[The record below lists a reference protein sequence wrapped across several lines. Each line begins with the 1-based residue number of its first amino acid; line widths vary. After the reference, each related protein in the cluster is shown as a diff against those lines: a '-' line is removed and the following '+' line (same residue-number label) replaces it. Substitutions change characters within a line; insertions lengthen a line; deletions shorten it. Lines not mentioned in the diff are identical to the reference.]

1 MTAERTEK
9 TGVSAAQNEIRTYR
23 GRRFDSS
30 APVEVRVSGGKIVA
44 VEMLGEAGTA
54 CDAATCADLP
64 IIAPGLFDIQVNG
77 AVGVELSSAGLTEEG
92 VVAVLDKM
100 LRDGVFR
107 CCPTLTT
114 NAPETMIGAAATIAS
129 ALEKRPDLRPTVWGI
144 HLEGP
149 FISTAEGAVG
159 AHPKRFCVPYSRELF
174 DRIQDACGGL
184 VKLVTLSPEYE
195 GAGEFVRFLRSRGV
209 VVAVGHT
216 NATCAQIDEA
226 VSAGAT
232 LSTHLSNAT
241 RHLLPKWENY
251 FFGQLADDRLT
262 ASLIVDGFHISPQLV
277 RAIVRTKGLD
287 RIVLISDQSPLSGF
301 APGRYKTELCELEIQ
316 PNGKV
321 TLAGD
326 ANLLAC
332 ASFPV
337 SHCVANVAS
346 IENLTLA
353 QVYPSATTVPARLL
367 GAPLFSNVAEN
378 DATAGSAPACNVGKT
393 AETPAAA
400 NACEVAKTAE
410 TPAAANV
417 DWLEVGADADF
428 LLFRLVPATFGPLG
442 VLDGASFRTGRF
454 DFERIVWRGR
464 EIV

>member
-1 MTAERTEK
+1 MEANK
-9 TGVSAAQNEIRTYR
+9 TTNASQKEIRTYR

-30 APVEVRVSGGKIVA
+30 APVEVRVADGKIVA
-44 VEMLGEAGTA
+44 VETLDFGGN
-54 CDAATCADLP
+54 DGGNVGDLP
-64 IIAPGLFDIQVNG
+64 ILAPGLFDIQTNG
-77 AVGVELSSAGLTEEG
+77 AVGVELSSASLTEAG
-92 VVAVLDKM
+92 VVAFLDKM

-114 NAPETMIGAAATIAS
+114 NAPETMISAAATIAA
-129 ALEKRPDLRPTVWGI
+129 ALKNRPDLRPTVWGI

-174 DRIQDACGGL
+174 DRIQEACGGL

-209 VVAVGHT
+209 VVAIGHT

-251 FFGQLADDRLT
+251 FFAQLADDRLT

-287 RIVLISDQSPLSGF
+287 RVVLVSDQSPLSGF

-326 ANLLAC
+326 PNLLAC

-353 QVYPSATTVPARLL
+353 QVYPSATTIPARLL
-367 GAPLFSNVAEN
+367 GAPLYSNVDATRETATVCENGSDAEN
-378 DATAGSAPACNVGKT
+378 ARDGAKNAESLGGAPACDVGDG
-393 AETPAAA
+393 AP
-400 NACEVAKTAE
+400 
-410 TPAAANV
+410 V

-428 LLFRLVPATFGPLG
+428 LLFRLIPATFGALG
-442 VLDGASFRTGRF
+442 VLDGAAFRTGRF
-454 DFERIVWRGR
+454 DFEKIVWRGR

>member
-1 MTAERTEK
+1 M
-9 TGVSAAQNEIRTYR
+9 
-23 GRRFDSS
+23 
-30 APVEVRVSGGKIVA
+30 
-44 VEMLGEAGTA
+44 
-54 CDAATCADLP
+54 
-64 IIAPGLFDIQVNG
+64 
-77 AVGVELSSAGLTEEG
+77 
-92 VVAVLDKM
+92 
-100 LRDGVFR
+100 
-107 CCPTLTT
+107 
-114 NAPETMIGAAATIAS
+114 
-129 ALEKRPDLRPTVWGI
+129 
-144 HLEGP
+144 
-149 FISTAEGAVG
+149 
-159 AHPKRFCVPYSRELF
+159 
-174 DRIQDACGGL
+174 
-184 VKLVTLSPEYE
+184 
-195 GAGEFVRFLRSRGV
+195 
-209 VVAVGHT
+209 
-216 NATCAQIDEA
+216 
-226 VSAGAT
+226 
-232 LSTHLSNAT
+232 
-241 RHLLPKWENY
+241 
-251 FFGQLADDRLT
+251 T

-277 RAIVRTKGLD
+277 RAIIRTKGLD

-367 GAPLFSNVAEN
+367 GAPLFSNVAAISD
-378 DATAGSAPACNVGKT
+378 DATLCKNDEKTSGVQNVG
-393 AETPAAA
+393 
-400 NACEVAKTAE
+400 
-410 TPAAANV
+410 AAANV

-454 DFERIVWRGR
+454 DFEKIVWRGR

>member
-1 MTAERTEK
+1 MERAET
-9 TGVSAAQNEIRTYR
+9 EIRKYR

-30 APVEVRVSGGKIVA
+30 EPVEVRVADGKIVA
-44 VEMLGEAGTA
+44 VETLADAGNGCGA
-54 CDAATCADLP
+54 NGCGDLP
-64 IIAPGLFDIQVNG
+64 VLAPGLFDIQVNG
-77 AVGVELSSAGLTEEG
+77 AVGVELSSAGLTEAG

-114 NAPETMIGAAATIAS
+114 NAPETMLGAAATIAS

-195 GAGEFVRFLRSRGV
+195 GAGEFVRFLRERGV

-277 RAIVRTKGLD
+277 RAIIRTKGLD

-326 ANLLAC
+326 PNLLAC

-353 QVYPSATTVPARLL
+353 DVYPSATTVPARLL
-367 GAPLFSNVAEN
+367 GAPRFSSG
-378 DATAGSAPACNVGKT
+378 DG
-393 AETPAAA
+393 
-400 NACEVAKTAE
+400 
-410 TPAAANV
+410 
-417 DWLEVGADADF
+417 DFLEVGADADF
-428 LLFRLVPATFGPLG
+428 LLFRLIPATFGALG

-454 DFERIVWRGR
+454 DFEKIVWRGR

>member
-30 APVEVRVSGGKIVA
+30 AAVEVRVSGGKIVS
-44 VEMLGEAGTA
+44 VETLDDAGTA
-54 CDAATCADLP
+54 CGVGVCGADGRDGLP

-77 AVGVELSSAGLTEEG
+77 AVGVELSSAGLTEDG

-114 NAPETMIGAAATIAS
+114 NAPETMISAAARIAS

-216 NATCAQIDEA
+216 NATCEQIDEA

-277 RAIVRTKGLD
+277 RAIIRTKGLD

-367 GAPLFSNVAEN
+367 GAPLFSNVAAISD
-378 DATAGSAPACNVGKT
+378 DATLCKNDEKTSGVQNVG
-393 AETPAAA
+393 
-400 NACEVAKTAE
+400 
-410 TPAAANV
+410 AAANV

-428 LLFRLVPATFGPLG
+428 LLFRLIPATFGELG

-454 DFERIVWRGR
+454 DFEKIVWRGR

>member
-9 TGVSAAQNEIRTYR
+9 TGAAQNEIRTYR
-23 GRRFDSS
+23 GRRFDAST
-30 APVEVRVSGGKIVA
+30 AVEVRVSDGKIVS
-44 VEMLGEAGTA
+44 VETLGDAGTA
-54 CDAATCADLP
+54 CDDLP
-64 IIAPGLFDIQVNG
+64 VIAPGLFDIQVNG
-77 AVGVELSSAGLTEEG
+77 AVGVELSSAGLTEDG

-114 NAPETMIGAAATIAS
+114 NAPETMISAAATIAS

-277 RAIVRTKGLD
+277 RAIIRTKGLD
-287 RIVLISDQSPLSGF
+287 RVILISDQSPLSGF

-367 GAPLFSNVAEN
+367 GAPRFSSG
-378 DATAGSAPACNVGKT
+378 DG
-393 AETPAAA
+393 
-400 NACEVAKTAE
+400 
-410 TPAAANV
+410 
-417 DWLEVGADADF
+417 DFLEVGADADF
-428 LLFRLVPATFGPLG
+428 LLFRLVPATFGALG

>member
-1 MTAERTEK
+1 MTAERTKK

-23 GRRFDSS
+23 GRRFDAST
-30 APVEVRVSGGKIVA
+30 AVEVRVSGGKIVA
-44 VEMLGEAGTA
+44 VETLDDAGTA
-54 CDAATCADLP
+54 CGDGVCGADGRDDLP
-64 IIAPGLFDIQVNG
+64 IIAPGLFDIQANG

-114 NAPETMIGAAATIAS
+114 NAPETMISAAARIAS

-174 DRIQDACGGL
+174 ERIQDACGGL

-277 RAIVRTKGLD
+277 RAIIRTKGLD

-378 DATAGSAPACNVGKT
+378 AATVESAPAYNVGKT
-393 AETPAAA
+393 
-400 NACEVAKTAE
+400 VA

>member
-1 MTAERTEK
+1 MGETKET
-9 TGVSAAQNEIRTYR
+9 SAAQAEIRTYR
-23 GRRFDSS
+23 GRRVDSS
-30 APVEVRVSGGKIVA
+30 APVEVRVAGGKIVS
-44 VEMLGEAGTA
+44 VETLDDAGNA
-54 CDAATCADLP
+54 CGDLP
-64 IIAPGLFDIQVNG
+64 TIAPGLFDIQVNG
-77 AVGVELSSAGLTEEG
+77 AVGVEFSSVGLSEDG

-114 NAPETMIGAAATIAS
+114 NAPETMIGAAARIAS
-129 ALEKRPDLRPTVWGI
+129 ALDKRPDLRPTVWGI

-174 DRIQDACGGL
+174 ERIQDACGGL
-184 VKLVTLSPEYE
+184 VKLVTLSPEYP
-195 GAGEFVRFLRSRGV
+195 GAGEFVRFLRDRGV
-209 VVAVGHT
+209 VVAVGHA
-216 NATCAQIDEA
+216 NATGAQIDEA

-251 FFGQLADDRLT
+251 LFGQLADDRLA

-277 RAIVRTKGLD
+277 RILTRTKGLD

-337 SHCVANVAS
+337 SHGVANVAA
-346 IENLTLA
+346 IEGLSLA
-353 QVYPSATTVPARLL
+353 EVYPSATTIPARLL
-367 GAPLFSNVAEN
+367 GAPLFSNADEN
-378 DATAGSAPACNVGKT
+378 ERDG
-393 AETPAAA
+393 E
-400 NACEVAKTAE
+400 
-410 TPAAANV
+410 NV
-417 DWLEVGADADF
+417 DFLRVGADADF

-442 VLDGASFRTGRF
+442 LLDGASFRTGRF
-454 DFERIVWRGR
+454 DFEKIVWRGR

>member
-1 MTAERTEK
+1 MTAETK
-9 TGVSAAQNEIRTYR
+9 TTGAAQNEIRTYR
-23 GRRFDSS
+23 GRRFDAST
-30 APVEVRVSGGKIVA
+30 AVEVRVSGGKIVS
-44 VEMLGEAGTA
+44 VETLADGAGA
-54 CDAATCADLP
+54 CSDLP

-114 NAPETMIGAAATIAS
+114 NAPETMISAAATIAS
-129 ALEKRPDLRPTVWGI
+129 TLEKRPDLRPTVWGI

-174 DRIQDACGGL
+174 DRIQEACGGL

-287 RIVLISDQSPLSGF
+287 RVVLISDQSPLSGF

-326 ANLLAC
+326 PNLLAC

-346 IENLTLA
+346 IEGLTLA

-367 GAPLFSNVAEN
+367 GAPLYSNVDAISD
-378 DATAGSAPACNVGKT
+378 DATLCKNGEKTSGVQNVG
-393 AETPAAA
+393 
-400 NACEVAKTAE
+400 
-410 TPAAANV
+410 AAANV

-428 LLFRLVPATFGPLG
+428 LLFRLVPATFGLLG

-454 DFERIVWRGR
+454 DFEKIVWRGR

>member
-9 TGVSAAQNEIRTYR
+9 TGVSAAQTEIRTYR

-30 APVEVRVSGGKIVA
+30 SAVEVRVSGGKIVS
-44 VEMLGEAGTA
+44 VETLDDAGTA
-54 CDAATCADLP
+54 CGVGVCGADGRDGLP

-77 AVGVELSSAGLTEEG
+77 AVGVELSSAGLTEDG
-92 VVAVLDKM
+92 VVAVLEKM

-114 NAPETMIGAAATIAS
+114 NAPETMISAAARIAS

-346 IENLTLA
+346 IEGLTLA

-367 GAPLFSNVAEN
+367 GAPLFSNVDAISD
-378 DATAGSAPACNVGKT
+378 DATLCKNGEKTSGVQNVG
-393 AETPAAA
+393 
-400 NACEVAKTAE
+400 
-410 TPAAANV
+410 AAANV

-428 LLFRLVPATFGPLG
+428 LLFRLIPATFGPLG

>member
-1 MTAERTEK
+1 MESAK
-9 TGVSAAQNEIRTYR
+9 TEIRTYR

-30 APVEVRVSGGKIVA
+30 APVEVRVAGGKIVS
-44 VEMLGEAGTA
+44 VETLGDGGSA
-54 CDAATCADLP
+54 CGDLP
-64 IIAPGLFDIQVNG
+64 VLAPGLFDIQVNG

-114 NAPETMIGAAATIAS
+114 NAPETMINAAARIAS

-287 RIVLISDQSPLSGF
+287 RVVLISDQSPLSGF

-326 ANLLAC
+326 PNLLAC

-353 QVYPSATTVPARLL
+353 DVYPSATTVPARLL
-367 GAPLFSNVAEN
+367 GAPLFSNV
-378 DATAGSAPACNVGKT
+378 DATAADASGRA
-393 AETPAAA
+393 
-400 NACEVAKTAE
+400 
-410 TPAAANV
+410 

-428 LLFRLVPATFGPLG
+428 LLFRLIPATFGASG

>member
-1 MTAERTEK
+1 MERAK
-9 TGVSAAQNEIRTYR
+9 TEIRTYR
-23 GRRFDSS
+23 GRRFDAST
-30 APVEVRVSGGKIVA
+30 AVEVRVSGGKIVS
-44 VEMLGEAGTA
+44 VETLD
-54 CDAATCADLP
+54 DAESRGDLP
-64 IIAPGLFDIQVNG
+64 IVAPGLFDIQVNG

-114 NAPETMIGAAATIAS
+114 NAPETMIGAAARIAS

-209 VVAVGHT
+209 VVAIGHT

-277 RAIVRTKGLD
+277 RAIIRTKGLD
-287 RIVLISDQSPLSGF
+287 RVILISDQSPLSGF

-367 GAPLFSNVAEN
+367 GAPRFSSG
-378 DATAGSAPACNVGKT
+378 DG
-393 AETPAAA
+393 
-400 NACEVAKTAE
+400 
-410 TPAAANV
+410 
-417 DWLEVGADADF
+417 DFLEVGADADF
-428 LLFRLVPATFGPLG
+428 LLFRLVPATFGALG

>member
-1 MTAERTEK
+1 MTAETK
-9 TGVSAAQNEIRTYR
+9 TTGAAQNEIRTYR

-30 APVEVRVSGGKIVA
+30 TAVEVRVSDGKIVS
-44 VEMLGEAGTA
+44 VETLDDGAGA
-54 CDAATCADLP
+54 CDDLP
-64 IIAPGLFDIQVNG
+64 VIAPGLFDIQVNG

-114 NAPETMIGAAATIAS
+114 NAPETMISAAATIAS

-174 DRIQDACGGL
+174 DRIQEACGGL

-277 RAIVRTKGLD
+277 RAIIRTKGLD
-287 RIVLISDQSPLSGF
+287 RVILISDQSPLSGF

-367 GAPLFSNVAEN
+367 GAPLYSNV
-378 DATAGSAPACNVGKT
+378 DATDENATVGEKSEKADGVQNVG
-393 AETPAAA
+393 
-400 NACEVAKTAE
+400 
-410 TPAAANV
+410 AAANV

-454 DFERIVWRGR
+454 DFEKIVWRGR

>member
-1 MTAERTEK
+1 MTAKKAEK
-9 TGVSAAQNEIRTYR
+9 TSVSAAQNEIRTYR

-30 APVEVRVSGGKIVA
+30 AAVEVRVSGGKIVS
-44 VEMLGEAGTA
+44 VETLDDAGTA
-54 CDAATCADLP
+54 CDVGVCGAGACSDLP

-114 NAPETMIGAAATIAS
+114 NAPETMISAAATIAS

-184 VKLVTLSPEYE
+184 AKLVTLSPEYE

-367 GAPLFSNVAEN
+367 GAPLFSNAAEN
-378 DATAGSAPACNVGKT
+378 DDEATLCENGEKANGVQ
-393 AETPAAA
+393 
-400 NACEVAKTAE
+400 NACDG
-410 TPAAANV
+410 ANV

>member
-9 TGVSAAQNEIRTYR
+9 TGVSAAQTEIRTYR

-30 APVEVRVSGGKIVA
+30 SAVEVRVSGGKIVS
-44 VEMLGEAGTA
+44 VETLDDAGTD
-54 CDAATCADLP
+54 CGVGVCGADGRDGLP

-77 AVGVELSSAGLTEEG
+77 AVGVELSSAGLTEDG

-114 NAPETMIGAAATIAS
+114 NAPETMISAAATIAS
-129 ALEKRPDLRPTVWGI
+129 ALKSRPDLRPTVWGI

-367 GAPLFSNVAEN
+367 GAPLFSNVDAISD
-378 DATAGSAPACNVGKT
+378 DATLCKNGEKTSGVQNVG
-393 AETPAAA
+393 
-400 NACEVAKTAE
+400 
-410 TPAAANV
+410 AAANV

>member
-1 MTAERTEK
+1 MTAETK
-9 TGVSAAQNEIRTYR
+9 TTGAAQNEIRTYR

-30 APVEVRVSGGKIVA
+30 TAVEVRVSDGKIVS
-44 VEMLGEAGTA
+44 VETLGDGGNA
-54 CDAATCADLP
+54 CGDLP
-64 IIAPGLFDIQVNG
+64 VLAPGLFDIQVNG

-195 GAGEFVRFLRSRGV
+195 GAGEFVRFLRSRGI

-346 IENLTLA
+346 IEGLTLA

-367 GAPLFSNVAEN
+367 GAPLYSNVDAISD
-378 DATAGSAPACNVGKT
+378 DATLCKNGEKTSGVQNVG
-393 AETPAAA
+393 
-400 NACEVAKTAE
+400 
-410 TPAAANV
+410 AAANV

-428 LLFRLVPATFGPLG
+428 LLFRLIPATFGASG

>member
-9 TGVSAAQNEIRTYR
+9 TGVSAAQTEIRTYR

-30 APVEVRVSGGKIVA
+30 TAVEVRVSGEKIVS
-44 VEMLGEAGTA
+44 VETLDDAGTDCGVGVCGA
-54 CDAATCADLP
+54 DGCDDLP
-64 IIAPGLFDIQVNG
+64 VIAPGLFDIQVNG

-114 NAPETMIGAAATIAS
+114 NAPETMINAAATIAS

-209 VVAVGHT
+209 VVAIGHT

-337 SHCVANVAS
+337 SYCVANVAS
-346 IENLTLA
+346 IEDLTLA

-367 GAPLFSNVAEN
+367 GAPLFSNV
-378 DATAGSAPACNVGKT
+378 DATADDESGC
-393 AETPAAA
+393 
-400 NACEVAKTAE
+400 
-410 TPAAANV
+410 V

-428 LLFRLVPATFGPLG
+428 LLFRLIPATFGVSG

>member
-30 APVEVRVSGGKIVA
+30 SAVEVRVSGGKIVS
-44 VEMLGEAGTA
+44 VETLDDAGTDCGVGVCGA
-54 CDAATCADLP
+54 DGCDGLP

-77 AVGVELSSAGLTEEG
+77 AVGVELSSAGLTENG

-114 NAPETMIGAAATIAS
+114 NAPETMVDAAARIAS

-174 DRIQDACGGL
+174 DRIQEACGGL

-209 VVAVGHT
+209 VVAIGHT

-326 ANLLAC
+326 PNLLAC

-346 IENLTLA
+346 IEGLTLA

-367 GAPLFSNVAEN
+367 GAPLFSNVDVISD
-378 DATAGSAPACNVGKT
+378 DATLCKNGEKTSGVQNVG
-393 AETPAAA
+393 
-400 NACEVAKTAE
+400 
-410 TPAAANV
+410 AAANV

-454 DFERIVWRGR
+454 DFEKIVWRGR

>member
-1 MTAERTEK
+1 MAAEKAEK

-30 APVEVRVSGGKIVA
+30 TAVEVRVSGGKIVS
-44 VEMLGEAGTA
+44 VETLDDVGIVCGADG
-54 CDAATCADLP
+54 CADLP
-64 IIAPGLFDIQVNG
+64 VIAPGLFDIQVNG
-77 AVGVELSSAGLTEEG
+77 AVGVELSSTGLTEEG

-114 NAPETMIGAAATIAS
+114 NAPETMVGAAARIAS

-195 GAGEFVRFLRSRGV
+195 GAGEFVRFLRSQGV

-287 RIVLISDQSPLSGF
+287 RVILISDQSPLSGF

-367 GAPLFSNVAEN
+367 GAPLYSNV
-378 DATAGSAPACNVGKT
+378 DSTAADESGC
-393 AETPAAA
+393 
-400 NACEVAKTAE
+400 
-410 TPAAANV
+410 V

-428 LLFRLVPATFGPLG
+428 LLFRLVPATFGALG

>member
-1 MTAERTEK
+1 MESAK
-9 TGVSAAQNEIRTYR
+9 TEIRTYR

-30 APVEVRVSGGKIVA
+30 APVEVRVSGGKIVS
-44 VEMLGEAGTA
+44 VETLGDGGNA
-54 CDAATCADLP
+54 CDDLP
-64 IIAPGLFDIQVNG
+64 VIAPGLFDIQVNG
-77 AVGVELSSAGLTEEG
+77 AVGVELSSAGLTEAG

-114 NAPETMIGAAATIAS
+114 NAPETMISAAARIAS

-195 GAGEFVRFLRSRGV
+195 GASEFVRFLRSRGV

-277 RAIVRTKGLD
+277 RAIIRTKGLD
-287 RIVLISDQSPLSGF
+287 RVILISDQSPLSGF

-346 IENLTLA
+346 IEGLTLA

-367 GAPLFSNVAEN
+367 GAPLFSNVDAISD
-378 DATAGSAPACNVGKT
+378 DATLCKNGEKTSGVQNVG
-393 AETPAAA
+393 AA
-400 NACEVAKTAE
+400 V
-410 TPAAANV
+410 NV

>member
-1 MTAERTEK
+1 
-9 TGVSAAQNEIRTYR
+9 
-23 GRRFDSS
+23 
-30 APVEVRVSGGKIVA
+30 
-44 VEMLGEAGTA
+44 
-54 CDAATCADLP
+54 
-64 IIAPGLFDIQVNG
+64 
-77 AVGVELSSAGLTEEG
+77 
-92 VVAVLDKM
+92 
-100 LRDGVFR
+100 
-107 CCPTLTT
+107 
-114 NAPETMIGAAATIAS
+114 
-129 ALEKRPDLRPTVWGI
+129 
-144 HLEGP
+144 
-149 FISTAEGAVG
+149 
-159 AHPKRFCVPYSRELF
+159 
-174 DRIQDACGGL
+174 
-184 VKLVTLSPEYE
+184 LVTLSPEYE

-277 RAIVRTKGLD
+277 RAIIRTKGLD
-287 RIVLISDQSPLSGF
+287 RVILISDQSPLSGF

-367 GAPLFSNVAEN
+367 GAPLYSNV
-378 DATAGSAPACNVGKT
+378 DSTAADESGC
-393 AETPAAA
+393 
-400 NACEVAKTAE
+400 
-410 TPAAANV
+410 V

-428 LLFRLVPATFGPLG
+428 LLFRLVPATFGALG